1 GLLAG
6 GTAPE
11 PPQHLDLVDRAV
23 ARLGEEHA
31 AGAADAGGVAHGG
44 GPRSAPERGEHLGGR
59 PLPALD
65 GAVDVAGPPLGG
77 LGPGPVDA
85 ANGDPQRRP
94 VDGPGARRQVGAVA
108 APGPGLGR
116 PVPVDVVADVAGP
129 LAERAGEHV
138 DDHVAAL
145 LPGPGAGGD
154 GGGALEE
161 PGDDAGR
168 A

>member
-1 GLLAG
+1 
-6 GTAPE
+6 
-11 PPQHLDLVDRAV
+11 
-23 ARLGEEHA
+23 
-31 AGAADAGGVAHGG
+31 
-44 GPRSAPERGEHLGGR
+44 
-59 PLPALD
+59 
-65 GAVDVAGPPLGG
+65 GPPLGG

-85 ANGDPQRRP
+85 ADGDPQLRP

-168 A
+168 AGRRRAVEGDADGLVRAEDGAREPLGAPPRLVVD